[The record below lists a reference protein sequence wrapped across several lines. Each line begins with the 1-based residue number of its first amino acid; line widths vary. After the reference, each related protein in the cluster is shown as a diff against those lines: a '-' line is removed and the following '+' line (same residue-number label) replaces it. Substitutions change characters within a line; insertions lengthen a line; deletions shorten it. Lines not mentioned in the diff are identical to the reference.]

1 MSRRHTALAAALLL
15 AAALA
20 GCGKVGRLERPGP
33 MFGGHSAAPQEGAPR
48 VDSTRSVQTVDP
60 RDRSND
66 DFPAAEGA
74 TPPAVPTVGD
84 DAPAT
89 ARPR

>member
-1 MSRRHTALAAALLL
+1 MSRRRLTTLAAAALL
-15 AAALA
+15 ATGLA
-20 GCGKVGRLERPGP
+20 GCGKVGALERPGP
-33 MFGGHSAAPQEGAPR
+33 LLGARPAGQADA
-48 VDSTRSVQTVDP
+48 VAKPDPTRAMQTVDP

-66 DFPAAEGA
+66 DFPVTGSGEA
-74 TPPAVPTVGD
+74 PPPTD